1 MVSYKVGAYNSRDG
15 TGRRKAGRISYDHA
29 PLQPQDRNLLRI
41 ELPSDEAVKTSQI
54 ERELLDRCADNR
66 PSTS

>member
-1 MVSYKVGAYNSRDG
+1 MSAGCDAAERGAPD
-15 TGRRKAGRISYDHA
+15 GRR
-29 PLQPQDRNLLRI
+29 N
-41 ELPSDEAVKTSQI
+41 EAVKTSQI